1 MQNDKGGLS
10 AFADYSKCLCK
21 IFLASRRAANTG
33 KLDVVKPS
41 RSKKMNS

>member
-1 MQNDKGGLS
+1 MQNDKDGLS
-10 AFADYSKCLCK
+10 AFAGIVNVYAK